1 VSSFQLIK
9 SSVSAPVQVDQIMWT
24 HWPTDEDEAKYPG
37 LRAAVEK
44 FMTHHHT
51 PQCGGVDGKC
61 RWKFP
66 QPPHPFTTRAD
77 DGRWQTWRGSG
88 ERDGWIPAYH
98 PLLLLRL
105 QCHCNFQVTN
115 GTATIG
121 YLFKYPLKGDATIR
135 ACLAEVECGAPSRR
149 DEITNFQTLRVVS
162 ASEALFHILEYTL
175 AVTTPPVRSVKVRS
189 NLHVLRKY
197 FFELKS
203 IFFVMYTRIE
213 H

>member
-1 VSSFQLIK
+1 
-9 SSVSAPVQVDQIMWT
+9 VQVDQIMWT

-98 PLLLLRL
+98 PCFVSVCSVTAIFKSQTAQRQLL
-105 QCHCNFQVTN
+105 T
-115 GTATIG
+115 
-121 YLFKYPLKGDATIR
+121 
-135 ACLAEVECGAPSRR
+135 S
-149 DEITNFQTLRVVS
+149 
-162 ASEALFHILEYTL
+162 
-175 AVTTPPVRSVKVRS
+175 S
-189 NLHVLRKY
+189 N
-197 FFELKS
+197 
-203 IFFVMYTRIE
+203 TR
-213 H
+213 